1 MVGMNPAVLVEAW
14 WSKHHVKLAAEPA
27 GERHGV
33 CSVSNRSDH
42 NPPDPRPLI
51 LVAVGDSMSVACG
64 VTDQGQGFIPDI
76 AQALAGRLDRPVQ
89 WSTHGRLGATI
100 RRVRYRLLPEIQEH
114 ADLLVICAGSNDIMA
129 NRSWEEW
136 RTDLSAT
143 VATAKTK
150 ADRVLVLSSGQL
162 YRDPALGRALRTEI
176 ERRIDIQTT
185 ISKEVCTSAG
195 VTYVDATHD
204 DVGTDRED
212 FWGIDHFHPG
222 REGYRRMADCVVSKL
237 PEALIHDLQSL

>member
-1 MVGMNPAVLVEAW
+1 MNPAVLVEAW
-14 WSKHHVKLAAEPA
+14 WAKHHVKLAAEPA
-27 GERHGV
+27 GERQGTCRV
-33 CSVSNRSDH
+33 
-42 NPPDPRPLI
+42 PDESSASTGDAEPLTM
-51 LVAVGDSMSVACG
+51 VAVGDSMSVGCG

-76 AQALAGRLDRPVQ
+76 AQALAVRLGRTVS

-100 RRVRYRLLPEIQEH
+100 RRVRYRLLPEVAGH

-143 VATAKTK
+143 VEDAKSKGT
-150 ADRVLVLSSGQL
+150 RVLVLSSGQL
-162 YRDPALGRALRTEI
+162 YRDPALGKALRAEV
-176 ERRIDIQTT
+176 ERRIDRQTA
-185 ISKEVCTSAG
+185 ISEEICARAG

-204 DVGTDRED
+204 DVGTDRQD

-222 REGYRRMADCVVSKL
+222 REGYRRMAECVVAKL
-237 PEALIHDLQSL
+237 PGAFVDDLRSL